1 MKYVYGIFLVALLGM
16 FSCNTEQNKEARTEL
31 MEKITRLEQGAF
43 NNQTLEYNRDTA
55 LLLIKAYQSFIEQY
69 PEDTAGKNYA
79 YLNAQLSQSIKL
91 YGEAIRKYQDFS
103 QHYPE
108 DEKAAKA
115 LIMVGLIY
123 ETNLKDTVNAKKA
136 YEIFLEKYPT
146 HPMAKDIKTMI
157 QFLSLSDKEL
167 MEMLKSKSQQSI

>member
-1 MKYVYGIFLVALLGM
+1 MKYVYWIFLVVILGL
-16 FSCNTEQNKEARTEL
+16 FACNTEQKKDEKTEL
-31 MEKITRLEQGAF
+31 IEKITHLEQGAF

-69 PEDTAGKNYA
+69 PEDTLGKNYA

-91 YGEAIRKYQDFS
+91 YGEAIRKYQAFS

-123 ETNLKDTVNAKKA
+123 ESNLKDTINAKKS
-136 YEIFLEKYPT
+136 YQSFLEKYPT

-157 QFLSLSDKEL
+157 ELLSLSDKEL
-167 MEMLKSKSQQSI
+167 MEMLKSKSQK